1 MLVALSIRDVVLID
15 RLELELHS
23 GLCVLTGETGAGKSI
38 LLDALGLALGARADS
53 GLVRHGADQAV
64 VTASFELSANHP
76 AWRNLTEQG
85 IEKEDALVLRRVLS
99 ADGRSRAFVN
109 DQSIGISLLRRIGE
123 MLVEIQGHFAQRGL
137 LDAATHRVALDSFG
151 RLDGQLERVRV
162 AFRSWQDAVERWRQA
177 ESALIKA
184 RADEDFVSHALQ
196 ELKALEPR
204 LGEETELGEQRAI
217 LKHREKL
224 IEALNAA
231 YGELTGSRG
240 IEDCLRAA
248 ARELGRVIDKAGGRI
263 EPILAALDRAI
274 GETVD
279 AVASIEALG
288 SDIGDDPGALERLED
303 RLFAL
308 RDVARKHRCEIE
320 ELPGRLEELERQFTA
335 LEARDDDLKRLAE
348 AMDHAHAAYE
358 SAASELRSARQATAS
373 DLDRAIKDELHP
385 LKLEKTS
392 FRTQLEKLEDPAWG
406 PDGMDKVT
414 FEVSTNPGMAF
425 GPLGRIA
432 SAGELSRIMLALKV
446 ILSKV
451 DGTPTLVFDEV
462 DSGIGGAV
470 AAAVGQ
476 RLARLATETQIL
488 VVTHSPQVAAR
499 GTHHWRV
506 AKTQDGT
513 DLLTQDTVTRV
524 DELGDR
530 ARREEIARMLSGSR
544 ITDEARAAAD
554 SLIEDERSLGGGA

>member
-1 MLVALSIRDVVLID
+1 MLAALSIRDVVLID
-15 RLELELHS
+15 RLELEFHS

-76 AWRNLTEQG
+76 AWRNLAEQG

-109 DQSIGISLLRRIGE
+109 DQSIGISLLRRIGQ

-308 RDVARKHRCEIE
+308 RDVARKHRCEVE

-335 LEARDDDLKRLAE
+335 LEARDDDLKRLAD

-392 FRTQLEKLEDPAWG
+392 FRTQLEKLEEPAWG

-524 DELGDR
+524 DELGDC